1 MLSKHE
7 ALRREIEEAESTF
20 HLKVCM
26 TVCMKAWDLMSE
38 ALFVSAVT
46 LGKALFLSMPQIPD
60 LQSESNDT
68 DPGCFLKLLWKVKW
82 DNFIRK
88 LFLTAKAQPKL

>member
-1 MLSKHE
+1 MNKNSFCFKDGNTGE
-7 ALRREIEEAESTF
+7 LRLGSWYLRAGYMREIEEAESTF

-68 DPGCFLKLLWKVKW
+68 DPGCFLKLL
-82 DNFIRK
+82 
-88 LFLTAKAQPKL
+88 